1 MELLHREFE
10 IRSTDLEAREVTG
23 IAVPYNEVTQ
33 IGRMKEKFMPNSINV
48 NKMPKLFYNHD
59 EPIGIIRSMD
69 DAEDGLHITAKIS
82 NTAKGNDAWT
92 LVKDGV
98 VRSFSVGFIPR
109 EQTLDGD
116 VVIRTKVDLKEVS
129 LVALPA
135 YEGSVITEIRNDS
148 LENNNLGETKIM
160 ENPTTETV
168 DLTPAVDE
176 LSRRVAVLETPKTS
190 TILVP
195 KIRTYG
201 EYIKGIVNGDED
213 AQEMYR
219 ALTTVGDITGLT
231 SQQNFVQDIKKIVDL
246 GRPAVAAFSTAQM
259 PPSGVSVFFP
269 QVGVQGATS
278 AVQATEGTDLSNT
291 EFTVTQGSASIKTIG
306 GYNQVSRQVAERSD
320 PSYLE
325 ALFRMQAIGYAKRT
339 DQECLAVLT
348 ANDASYGNASAAAG
362 TASAWLSAVAD
373 LAGHIYSAGGLTA
386 NFILLSKD
394 VFKDLVGLVDGVQ
407 RPVFAADN
415 PSNNMGSANIPR
427 LQGTLFGL
435 PVIVDVNLADDKAY
449 LCSSEAIT
457 NYESAGAPFRIS
469 DENVSQLTQT
479 FAVYGYMATALNN
492 VNGIGRIT
500 F

>member
-1 MELLHREFE
+1 
-10 IRSTDLEAREVTG
+10 
-23 IAVPYNEVTQ
+23 
-33 IGRMKEKFMPNSINV
+33 
-48 NKMPKLFYNHD
+48 
-59 EPIGIIRSMD
+59 
-69 DAEDGLHITAKIS
+69 
-82 NTAKGNDAWT
+82 
-92 LVKDGV
+92 
-98 VRSFSVGFIPR
+98 
-109 EQTLDGD
+109 
-116 VVIRTKVDLKEVS
+116 
-129 LVALPA
+129 
-135 YEGSVITEIRNDS
+135 
-148 LENNNLGETKIM
+148 
-160 ENPTTETV
+160 
-168 DLTPAVDE
+168 
-176 LSRRVAVLETPKTS
+176 
-190 TILVP
+190 
-195 KIRTYG
+195 
-201 EYIKGIVNGDED
+201 
-213 AQEMYR
+213 MYR
-219 ALTTVGDITGLT
+219 ALTTVGDIAGLT
-231 SQQNFVQDIKKIVDL
+231 SQQNFVTDIKKIVDL

-278 AVQATEGTDLSNT
+278 TVQATEGTDLSNT

-348 ANDASYGNASAAAG
+348 ANDASYGNASASAG
-362 TASAWLSAVAD
+362 TATAWLSAVAD

-415 PSNNMGSANIPR
+415 PSNNIGSANIPR